1 MPDDL
6 TVPQRKLADEIT
18 AAVTA
23 LPPKDL
29 DGDTIVRVL
38 YASKA
43 GREALVGAGV
53 EAAFLHL
60 AAGVTDALTPPTP
73 NRAARR
79 TKKAT

>member
-6 TVPQRKLADEIT
+6 TVPQRKLADEVT

-29 DGDTIVRVL
+29 DGDSIVRVL

-43 GREALVGAGV
+43 GREALIGAGL
-53 EAAFLHL
+53 EATVLHL
-60 AAGVTDALTPPTP
+60 TTALTDALTPPAP
-73 NRAARR
+73 NRATRR
-79 TKKAT
+79 AKKAT